1 MLPADPQD
9 SIASTTVVETR
20 PLLVCLKFPDARLGS
35 PQSMGDTQPLR
46 LRSPPCVVNHTDGGE
61 SELCLD
67 ALHYVCSHLRD
78 PEFRSKLKE
87 IEELRK
93 ELAAWKLGTPE
104 LVPGR
109 YYSIE
114 SDTCMMHGWSFD
126 EDMPFRY
133 EGDVAEYRSCHWN
146 NQEARQVWRTA
157 KGPFRVFVSPIK
169 HSDPDDERQFGHA
182 LGSPIRFYLKFS
194 DCTSV
199 CKWEEMHDEC
209 WDPEEAW
216 ALYSNFPT
224 WMAQMELERSRD
236 VAIGGSVHVA
246 HVRLMGETLA
256 TAPPLSTTSRANSSR
271 AAPTSSRRSVPTQ
284 SPPTAALWCQ
294 QSRARRPSWPGSR

>member
-1 MLPADPQD
+1 
-9 SIASTTVVETR
+9 
-20 PLLVCLKFPDARLGS
+20 
-35 PQSMGDTQPLR
+35 MGDTQHLR

-109 YYSIE
+109 YYSIA
-114 SDTCMMHGWSFD
+114 SDTCEMHGWSFD

-146 NQEARQVWRTA
+146 NQEARQVWRTV
-157 KGPFRVFVSPIK
+157 KGPFRVFVSPLYFLHNAIY
-169 HSDPDDERQFGHA
+169 
-182 LGSPIRFYLKFS
+182 RFTPMIIDSHIY
-194 DCTSV
+194 
-199 CKWEEMHDEC
+199 
-209 WDPEEAW
+209 
-216 ALYSNFPT
+216 
-224 WMAQMELERSRD
+224 RS
-236 VAIGGSVHVA
+236 H
-246 HVRLMGETLA
+246 
-256 TAPPLSTTSRANSSR
+256 
-271 AAPTSSRRSVPTQ
+271 Q
-284 SPPTAALWCQ
+284 S
-294 QSRARRPSWPGSR
+294 

>member
-9 SIASTTVVETR
+9 SINTVVETR

-35 PQSMGDTQPLR
+35 PQSMGDTQHLR

-146 NQEARQVWRTA
+146 NQEARQVWRTV

-169 HSDPDDERQFGHA
+169 HSDPDNERHFGHA

-194 DCTSV
+194 ECTEV
-199 CKWEEMHDEC
+199 CEWEEMHDEGP
-209 WDPEEAW
+209 DPEEAW
-216 ALYSNFPT
+216 ALYSSLQ
-224 WMAQMELERSRD
+224 ASVARMELERRARERAD
-236 VAIGGSVHVA
+236 AQA
-246 HVRLMGETLA
+246 AAAAARADFARRRRLTRQQILARARSA
-256 TAPPLSTTSRANSSR
+256 TAPPPPRATPTVVRNPRQSYTR
-271 AAPTSSRRSVPTQ
+271 AAS
-284 SPPTAALWCQ
+284 
-294 QSRARRPSWPGSR
+294 